1 MADKINGYGRG
12 GVDISTARLRAIER
26 GETAR
31 QSRKPESASADDALK
46 LTQTAT
52 SLKQVETRLASIPD
66 VDRAR
71 VEAVRQRVES
81 GAYKLDANRIA
92 DRLLRFERDLA

>member
-1 MADKINGYGRG
+1 MTDKINGHGRG
-12 GVDISTARLRAIER
+12 GVDISTTRLRAVER

-31 QSRKPESASADDALK
+31 QSGKSESASGKDDVQ
-46 LTQTAT
+46 LTHTAT
-52 SLKQVETRLASIPD
+52 SLKHIEARLAGMPD

-71 VEAVRQRVES
+71 VDAVRQRVEA
-81 GAYKLDANRIA
+81 GAYKMDANRIA

>member
-26 GETAR
+26 GENAP
-31 QSRKPESASADDALK
+31 QSRKTESASGGDDVQ
-46 LTQTAT
+46 LTHAAT
-52 SLKQVETRLASIPD
+52 SLKQIETRLASIPD

-71 VEAVRQRVES
+71 VDAVRQRVES
-81 GAYKLDANRIA
+81 GAYKMDANRIA

>member
-12 GVDISTARLRAIER
+12 GVDITSTRLRAIER
-26 GETAR
+26 GEDAR
-31 QSRKPESASADDALK
+31 QGRKAESTSGRDDVQ

-52 SLKQVETRLASIPD
+52 SLKNIEAQLASVPD

-81 GAYKLDANRIA
+81 GDYRPDSNRIA
-92 DRLLRFERDLA
+92 DRLLRLERELN

>member
-12 GVDISTARLRAIER
+12 GVDISTTRLRAIER
-26 GETAR
+26 GESAR
-31 QSRKPESASADDALK
+31 PSRKPESTSTDDVQ
-46 LTQTAT
+46 LTHTAT
-52 SLKQVETRLASIPD
+52 SLKQIETRLASIPD

-81 GAYKLDANRIA
+81 GPWKMDANRVA
-92 DRLLRFERDLA
+92 DRLMRFERDLA